1 MKNFIA
7 SKWTLAVALI
17 LFLSSTYFITD
28 LSKWTINQ
36 YYKFINHPSTF
47 DVSTTGQIG
56 DTIGGT
62 TGPFIALFA
71 GFLTFI
77 AFWAQ
82 LKANI
87 QVQQQFKIQQFES
100 QYFEMIR
107 LHKENISEMKI
118 TGYSYLKSTTKNSN
132 DTLNETV
139 TETQIERIV
148 EGRKTF
154 VSMVKELNA
163 CLSFCRNIGDSL
175 QVPDDIILKIGYR
188 FFFFGSF
195 SQLIRED
202 KFKLFIKECR
212 AELKKVRLEHKET
225 FSGKN
230 DFILNSEKIDLHIKY
245 APFTGHESRLAHY
258 YRHLFSTVKFV
269 VRKEKEKLFD
279 YKQSREYLKILRA
292 QMSNDEQ
299 ILLYH
304 NYISGIGEE
313 WESKENLFLSKYRML
328 HNLPID
334 RVKHVEKPRKHF
346 SKQIIEIAKILKDR
360 YDPMFEWGDYEN

>member
-1 MKNFIA
+1 MKNFFA
-7 SKWTLAVALI
+7 SKWALLSTFI
-17 LFLSSTYFITD
+17 IFLFLGYFITV
-28 LSKWTINQ
+28 LSNWTILQ
-36 YYKFINHPSTF
+36 YYKHINHPTTF

-62 TGPFIALFA
+62 TGPFIALIA

-82 LKANI
+82 LRANN
-87 QVQQQFKIQQFES
+87 QVQEQFKVQQFES
-100 QYFEMIR
+100 QYFEMIK
-107 LHKENISEMKI
+107 LHKENIGEMKI
-118 TGYSYLKSTTKNSN
+118 TGYSYLTSTTR
-132 DTLNETV
+132 DTCDKLNETI
-139 TETQIERIV
+139 TKTQIERTID
-148 EGRKTF
+148 GRKTF

-163 CLSFCRNIGDSL
+163 CLSFCKSIGHSL
-175 QVPDDIILKIGYR
+175 QLPDDIILKIGYK

-195 SQLIRED
+195 SQLVKENNYEI
-202 KFKLFIKECR
+202 FIKECR
-212 AELKKVRLEHKET
+212 EKLKEVRKEHKET
-225 FSGKN
+225 FGGKK
-230 DFILNSEKIDLHIKY
+230 DFVMNSQKIDLHIKY

-269 VRKEKEKLFD
+269 VKKEKEGLFD

-304 NYISGIGEE
+304 NYISGIGED
-313 WESKENLFLSKYRML
+313 WEKEENLFLSKYRML

-334 RVKHVEKPRKHF
+334 RVKHVENPRVHF
-346 SKQIIEIAKILKDR
+346 SQKIKIINTQSNKN
-360 YDPMFEWGDYEN
+360 DPMFEWGDS